1 MVRLM
6 TKLLSLST
14 GVLRICLNRV
24 PFKILFPEDNPLEI
38 PVVLVSTYHG
48 SNLEQQIAL
57 GETISKLRYA
67 QCNAAFIAEERELIP
82 FALCFSRSEGH
93 LIIGSGMAVHSF
105 DSIGEIHKS
114 NEEGRQAVTAKVLA
128 ESKTFDAALRQAVTK
143 QDPRERKDALL
154 KLQELP
160 EFKRSHPT
168 VEHFTPLL
176 VAAGAAGHAE
186 VESVGINIVEPGMS
200 YVNYRFRPL

>member
-1 MVRLM
+1 
-6 TKLLSLST
+6 
-14 GVLRICLNRV
+14 
-24 PFKILFPEDNPLEI
+24 
-38 PVVLVSTYHG
+38 
-48 SNLEQQIAL
+48 
-57 GETISKLRYA
+57 
-67 QCNAAFIAEERELIP
+67 
-82 FALCFSRSEGH
+82 
-93 LIIGSGMAVHSF
+93 MAVHSF
-105 DSIGEIHKS
+105 DSIGEIHQS
-114 NEEGRQAVTAKVLA
+114 NEEERQAVRAKVLA

-143 QDPRERKDALL
+143 QDLQERKDALL
-154 KLQELP
+154 KLEELP